1 MATFEEFMKVAEIS
15 LKDKTSHK
23 RMNEIVRIMR
33 QYKVLH
39 GLTPAQAV
47 EVLQALGPTYVKI
60 GQLASNRSD
69 LLPKAYCDAFEK
81 LRDDANPM
89 PFDVVIEQ
97 IDRAYGKSWHEVFA
111 SIDPVPLGAASIA
124 QVHKATLLDGTT
136 VAVKVRRPGVA
147 ESMAEDI
154 MLMKH
159 LLALG
164 EFASNSHRSILLSLE
179 GFVEEIERTTASEVN
194 FTSELHNLMR
204 FHDELADEPGV
215 TSPVAYPQ
223 YSCESVLVME
233 FVQGT
238 EISHTEE
245 LRQQGV
251 DMNALAR
258 RVCQSYVTQVL
269 DDGFFHADPHPG
281 NILVRDGDVV
291 WIDLGMVGTLTV
303 SERMLV
309 GKVFTAVATDN
320 AYLLKEAVMGLVHV
334 LGPVDHGALLEA
346 LSRLLAEYST
356 AEMKEINVGTVLT
369 EVIEVLRGQN
379 MMMTSSVTMLAR
391 GFVTI
396 EGVMAQVAPDISVI
410 EIVSKHVIAQQADPK
425 FLATQLIDLATTS
438 AASAEALAKL
448 PTQLSNTLEMIDRG
462 QIKVNGDIEVS
473 SRILAT
479 AYASVGRISLA
490 LLSAGLF
497 LGSSILCTTAM
508 QPQLLGVPLLVP
520 YFANRYRA
528 KESRENLVIVSPD
541 LGSVTRAR
549 NFAQKLDVPIA
560 IVDKRRQ
567 RANSSE
573 VMNII
578 GDVRDKDCI
587 LFDDMVDTAGSLC
600 NAAKA
605 LVEVGGAKTVHACAS
620 HGVLSG
626 PAVERINSSAIE
638 ELALLNT
645 IPAIDPALSGK
656 IKYLSVGPMFSEA
669 IERIYQE
676 TSISKLFR

>member
-15 LKDKTSHK
+15 IKDKTSHK

-39 GLTPAQAV
+39 GLTPEQAV

-164 EFASNSHRSILLSLE
+164 EFASNSHRDILLSLE
-179 GFVEEIERTTASEVN
+179 GFIEEIERTTASEVN

-204 FHDELADEPGV
+204 FHDELADEEGV

-245 LRQQGV
+245 LRQQGIDV
-251 DMNALAR
+251 NALAR

-281 NILVRDGDVV
+281 NILIRDGNVV

-396 EGVMAQVAPDISVI
+396 EGVIAQVAPDISVI

-448 PTQLSNTLEMIDRG
+448 PTQLSNTLEMLDRG

-490 LLSAGLF
+490 TLSAGLF

-508 QPQLLGVPLLVP
+508 QPQLLGVPLL
-520 YFANRYRA
+520 
-528 KESRENLVIVSPD
+528 
-541 LGSVTRAR
+541 
-549 NFAQKLDVPIA
+549 
-560 IVDKRRQ
+560 
-567 RANSSE
+567 
-573 VMNII
+573 
-578 GDVRDKDCI
+578 
-587 LFDDMVDTAGSLC
+587 
-600 NAAKA
+600 
-605 LVEVGGAKTVHACAS
+605 
-620 HGVLSG
+620 GVLGYVGAFVLGAYTVFHILVS
-626 PAVERINSSAIE
+626 RHR
-638 ELALLNT
+638 LLNNEE
-645 IPAIDPALSGK
+645 P
-656 IKYLSVGPMFSEA
+656 
-669 IERIYQE
+669 R
-676 TSISKLFR
+676 

>member
-15 LKDKTSHK
+15 IKDKTSHK

-39 GLTPAQAV
+39 GLTPEQAV

-164 EFASNSHRSILLSLE
+164 EFASNSHRDILLSLE
-179 GFVEEIERTTASEVN
+179 GFIEEIERTTASEVN

-204 FHDELADEPGV
+204 FHDELADEEGV

-238 EISHTEE
+238 EISHTQA
-245 LRQQGV
+245 LREQGI

-508 QPQLLGVPLLVP
+508 QPQLLGVPLL
-520 YFANRYRA
+520 
-528 KESRENLVIVSPD
+528 
-541 LGSVTRAR
+541 
-549 NFAQKLDVPIA
+549 
-560 IVDKRRQ
+560 
-567 RANSSE
+567 
-573 VMNII
+573 
-578 GDVRDKDCI
+578 
-587 LFDDMVDTAGSLC
+587 
-600 NAAKA
+600 
-605 LVEVGGAKTVHACAS
+605 
-620 HGVLSG
+620 GVLGYVGAFVLGAYTVFHILVS
-626 PAVERINSSAIE
+626 RHR
-638 ELALLNT
+638 LLNNEE
-645 IPAIDPALSGK
+645 P
-656 IKYLSVGPMFSEA
+656 
-669 IERIYQE
+669 R
-676 TSISKLFR
+676 

>member
-15 LKDKTSHK
+15 IKDKTSHK

-39 GLTPAQAV
+39 GLTPEQAV

-164 EFASNSHRSILLSLE
+164 EFASNSHRDILLSLE
-179 GFVEEIERTTASEVN
+179 GFIEEIERTTASEVD

-204 FHDELADEPGV
+204 FHDELADEQGV

-245 LRQQGV
+245 LCQQGV

-462 QIKVNGDIEVS
+462 QIKVNGDIDVS

-479 AYASVGRISLA
+479 AYAAVGRISLA
-490 LLSAGLF
+490 TLSAGLF

-508 QPQLLGVPLLVP
+508 QPQLLGVPVL
-520 YFANRYRA
+520 
-528 KESRENLVIVSPD
+528 
-541 LGSVTRAR
+541 
-549 NFAQKLDVPIA
+549 
-560 IVDKRRQ
+560 
-567 RANSSE
+567 
-573 VMNII
+573 
-578 GDVRDKDCI
+578 
-587 LFDDMVDTAGSLC
+587 
-600 NAAKA
+600 
-605 LVEVGGAKTVHACAS
+605 
-620 HGVLSG
+620 GVLGYVGAFVLGAYTVFHILVS
-626 PAVERINSSAIE
+626 RHR
-638 ELALLNT
+638 LLNNEE
-645 IPAIDPALSGK
+645 P
-656 IKYLSVGPMFSEA
+656 
-669 IERIYQE
+669 R
-676 TSISKLFR
+676 

>member
-15 LKDKTSHK
+15 IKDKTSHK

-39 GLTPAQAV
+39 GLTPEQAV

-164 EFASNSHRSILLSLE
+164 EFASNSHRDILLSLE
-179 GFVEEIERTTASEVN
+179 GFIEEIERTTASEVD

-204 FHDELADEPGV
+204 FHDELADEEGV

-238 EISHTEE
+238 EISHTQA
-245 LRQQGV
+245 LREQGIDV
-251 DMNALAR
+251 SALAR

-281 NILVRDGDVV
+281 NILVRDGEVV

-396 EGVMAQVAPDISVI
+396 EGVIAQVTPDISVI

-448 PTQLSNTLEMIDRG
+448 PTQLSNTLEMLDRG

-508 QPQLLGVPLLVP
+508 QPQLLGVPLL
-520 YFANRYRA
+520 
-528 KESRENLVIVSPD
+528 
-541 LGSVTRAR
+541 
-549 NFAQKLDVPIA
+549 
-560 IVDKRRQ
+560 
-567 RANSSE
+567 
-573 VMNII
+573 
-578 GDVRDKDCI
+578 
-587 LFDDMVDTAGSLC
+587 
-600 NAAKA
+600 
-605 LVEVGGAKTVHACAS
+605 
-620 HGVLSG
+620 GVLGYVGAFVLGAYTVFHILVS
-626 PAVERINSSAIE
+626 RHR
-638 ELALLNT
+638 LLNNEE
-645 IPAIDPALSGK
+645 P
-656 IKYLSVGPMFSEA
+656 
-669 IERIYQE
+669 R
-676 TSISKLFR
+676 

>member
-15 LKDKTSHK
+15 IKDKTSHK

-39 GLTPAQAV
+39 GLTPEQAV

-164 EFASNSHRSILLSLE
+164 EFASNSHRDILLSLE
-179 GFVEEIERTTASEVN
+179 GFIEEIERTTASEVD

-204 FHDELADEPGV
+204 FHDELADEEGV

-238 EISHTEE
+238 EISHTQA
-245 LRQQGV
+245 LREQGIDV
-251 DMNALAR
+251 SALAR

-281 NILVRDGDVV
+281 NILVRDREVV

-379 MMMTSSVTMLAR
+379 MVMTSSVTMLAR

-396 EGVMAQVAPDISVI
+396 EGVIAQVAPDISVI

-448 PTQLSNTLEMIDRG
+448 PTQLSNTLEMLDRG

-508 QPQLLGVPLLVP
+508 QPQLLGVPLL
-520 YFANRYRA
+520 
-528 KESRENLVIVSPD
+528 
-541 LGSVTRAR
+541 
-549 NFAQKLDVPIA
+549 
-560 IVDKRRQ
+560 
-567 RANSSE
+567 
-573 VMNII
+573 
-578 GDVRDKDCI
+578 
-587 LFDDMVDTAGSLC
+587 
-600 NAAKA
+600 
-605 LVEVGGAKTVHACAS
+605 
-620 HGVLSG
+620 GVLGYVGAFVLGAYTVFHILVS
-626 PAVERINSSAIE
+626 RHR
-638 ELALLNT
+638 LLNNEE
-645 IPAIDPALSGK
+645 P
-656 IKYLSVGPMFSEA
+656 
-669 IERIYQE
+669 R
-676 TSISKLFR
+676 

>member
-164 EFASNSHRSILLSLE
+164 EFASNSHRDILLSLE
-179 GFVEEIERTTASEVN
+179 GFIEEIERTTASEVN

-245 LRQQGV
+245 LCQQGV

-281 NILVRDGDVV
+281 NILVRNGDVV

-508 QPQLLGVPLLVP
+508 QPQLLGVPLL
-520 YFANRYRA
+520 
-528 KESRENLVIVSPD
+528 
-541 LGSVTRAR
+541 
-549 NFAQKLDVPIA
+549 
-560 IVDKRRQ
+560 
-567 RANSSE
+567 
-573 VMNII
+573 
-578 GDVRDKDCI
+578 
-587 LFDDMVDTAGSLC
+587 
-600 NAAKA
+600 
-605 LVEVGGAKTVHACAS
+605 
-620 HGVLSG
+620 GVLGYVGAFVLGAYTVFHILVS
-626 PAVERINSSAIE
+626 RHR
-638 ELALLNT
+638 LLNNEE
-645 IPAIDPALSGK
+645 P
-656 IKYLSVGPMFSEA
+656 
-669 IERIYQE
+669 R
-676 TSISKLFR
+676 

>member
-15 LKDKTSHK
+15 IKDKTSHK

-39 GLTPAQAV
+39 GLTPEQAV

-164 EFASNSHRSILLSLE
+164 EFASNSHRDILLSLE
-179 GFVEEIERTTASEVN
+179 GFIEEIERTTASEVD

-204 FHDELADEPGV
+204 FHAELADEEGV

-238 EISHTEE
+238 EISHTQA
-245 LRQQGV
+245 LREQGIDV
-251 DMNALAR
+251 SALAR

-281 NILVRDGDVV
+281 NILVRDGEVV

-346 LSRLLAEYST
+346 LSRLL
-356 AEMKEINVGTVLT
+356 T

-396 EGVMAQVAPDISVI
+396 EGVIAQVAPDISVI

-448 PTQLSNTLEMIDRG
+448 PTQLSNTLEMLDRG

-508 QPQLLGVPLLVP
+508 QPQLLGVPLL
-520 YFANRYRA
+520 
-528 KESRENLVIVSPD
+528 
-541 LGSVTRAR
+541 
-549 NFAQKLDVPIA
+549 
-560 IVDKRRQ
+560 
-567 RANSSE
+567 
-573 VMNII
+573 
-578 GDVRDKDCI
+578 
-587 LFDDMVDTAGSLC
+587 
-600 NAAKA
+600 
-605 LVEVGGAKTVHACAS
+605 
-620 HGVLSG
+620 GVLGYVGAFVLGAYTVFHILVS
-626 PAVERINSSAIE
+626 RHR
-638 ELALLNT
+638 LLNNEE
-645 IPAIDPALSGK
+645 P
-656 IKYLSVGPMFSEA
+656 
-669 IERIYQE
+669 R
-676 TSISKLFR
+676 

>member
-15 LKDKTSHK
+15 IKDKTSHK

-39 GLTPAQAV
+39 GLTPEQAA

-164 EFASNSHRSILLSLE
+164 EFASNSHRDILLSLE
-179 GFVEEIERTTASEVN
+179 GFIEEIERTTASEVD

-204 FHDELADEPGV
+204 FHDELADEEGV

-238 EISHTEE
+238 EISHTQA
-245 LRQQGV
+245 LREQGIDV
-251 DMNALAR
+251 SALAR

-281 NILVRDGDVV
+281 NILVRDGEVV

-396 EGVMAQVAPDISVI
+396 EGVIAQVAPDISVI

-448 PTQLSNTLEMIDRG
+448 PTQLSNTLEMLDRG

-508 QPQLLGVPLLVP
+508 QPQLLGVPLL
-520 YFANRYRA
+520 
-528 KESRENLVIVSPD
+528 
-541 LGSVTRAR
+541 
-549 NFAQKLDVPIA
+549 
-560 IVDKRRQ
+560 
-567 RANSSE
+567 
-573 VMNII
+573 
-578 GDVRDKDCI
+578 
-587 LFDDMVDTAGSLC
+587 
-600 NAAKA
+600 
-605 LVEVGGAKTVHACAS
+605 
-620 HGVLSG
+620 GVLGYVGAFVLGAYTVFHILVS
-626 PAVERINSSAIE
+626 RHR
-638 ELALLNT
+638 LLNNEE
-645 IPAIDPALSGK
+645 P
-656 IKYLSVGPMFSEA
+656 
-669 IERIYQE
+669 R
-676 TSISKLFR
+676 

>member
-15 LKDKTSHK
+15 IKDKTSHK

-39 GLTPAQAV
+39 GLTPEQAV

-164 EFASNSHRSILLSLE
+164 EFASNSHRDILLSLE
-179 GFVEEIERTTASEVN
+179 GFIEEIERTTASEVD

-204 FHDELADEPGV
+204 FHDELADEEGV

-238 EISHTEE
+238 EISHTQA
-245 LRQQGV
+245 LREQGIDV
-251 DMNALAR
+251 SALAR

-281 NILVRDGDVV
+281 NILVRDGEVV

-396 EGVMAQVAPDISVI
+396 EGVIAQVAPDISVI

-479 AYASVGRISLA
+479 AYAAVGRISLA
-490 LLSAGLF
+490 TLSAGLF

-508 QPQLLGVPLLVP
+508 QPQLLGVPLL
-520 YFANRYRA
+520 
-528 KESRENLVIVSPD
+528 
-541 LGSVTRAR
+541 
-549 NFAQKLDVPIA
+549 
-560 IVDKRRQ
+560 
-567 RANSSE
+567 
-573 VMNII
+573 
-578 GDVRDKDCI
+578 
-587 LFDDMVDTAGSLC
+587 
-600 NAAKA
+600 
-605 LVEVGGAKTVHACAS
+605 
-620 HGVLSG
+620 GVLGYVGAFVLGAYTVFHILVS
-626 PAVERINSSAIE
+626 RHR
-638 ELALLNT
+638 LLNNEE
-645 IPAIDPALSGK
+645 P
-656 IKYLSVGPMFSEA
+656 
-669 IERIYQE
+669 R
-676 TSISKLFR
+676 

>member
-15 LKDKTSHK
+15 IKDKTSHK

-39 GLTPAQAV
+39 GLTPEQAV

-164 EFASNSHRSILLSLE
+164 EFASNSHRDILLSLE
-179 GFVEEIERTTASEVN
+179 GFIEEIERTTASEVD

-204 FHDELADEPGV
+204 FHDELADEEGV

-238 EISHTEE
+238 EISHTQA
-245 LRQQGV
+245 LREQGIDV
-251 DMNALAR
+251 SALAR

-281 NILVRDGDVV
+281 NILVRDGEVV

-379 MMMTSSVTMLAR
+379 VMMTSSVTMLAR

-396 EGVMAQVAPDISVI
+396 EGVIAQVAPDISVI

-448 PTQLSNTLEMIDRG
+448 PTQLSNTLEMLDRG

-508 QPQLLGVPLLVP
+508 QPQLLGVPLL
-520 YFANRYRA
+520 
-528 KESRENLVIVSPD
+528 
-541 LGSVTRAR
+541 
-549 NFAQKLDVPIA
+549 
-560 IVDKRRQ
+560 
-567 RANSSE
+567 
-573 VMNII
+573 
-578 GDVRDKDCI
+578 
-587 LFDDMVDTAGSLC
+587 
-600 NAAKA
+600 
-605 LVEVGGAKTVHACAS
+605 
-620 HGVLSG
+620 GVLGYVGAFVLGAYTVFHILVS
-626 PAVERINSSAIE
+626 RHR
-638 ELALLNT
+638 LLNNEE
-645 IPAIDPALSGK
+645 P
-656 IKYLSVGPMFSEA
+656 
-669 IERIYQE
+669 R
-676 TSISKLFR
+676 

>member
-15 LKDKTSHK
+15 IKDKTSHK
-23 RMNEIVRIMR
+23 RMNEIMRIMR

-39 GLTPAQAV
+39 GLTPEQAV

-164 EFASNSHRSILLSLE
+164 EFASNSHRDILLSLE
-179 GFVEEIERTTASEVN
+179 GFIEEIERTTASEVD

-204 FHDELADEPGV
+204 FHDELADEEGV

-245 LRQQGV
+245 LCQQGV

-462 QIKVNGDIEVS
+462 QIKVNGDIDVS

-479 AYASVGRISLA
+479 AYAAVGRISLA

-508 QPQLLGVPLLVP
+508 QPQLLGVPLL
-520 YFANRYRA
+520 
-528 KESRENLVIVSPD
+528 
-541 LGSVTRAR
+541 
-549 NFAQKLDVPIA
+549 
-560 IVDKRRQ
+560 
-567 RANSSE
+567 
-573 VMNII
+573 
-578 GDVRDKDCI
+578 
-587 LFDDMVDTAGSLC
+587 
-600 NAAKA
+600 
-605 LVEVGGAKTVHACAS
+605 
-620 HGVLSG
+620 GVLGYVGAFVLGAYTVFHILVS
-626 PAVERINSSAIE
+626 RHR
-638 ELALLNT
+638 LLNNEE
-645 IPAIDPALSGK
+645 P
-656 IKYLSVGPMFSEA
+656 
-669 IERIYQE
+669 R
-676 TSISKLFR
+676 

>member
-15 LKDKTSHK
+15 IKDKTSHK

-39 GLTPAQAV
+39 GLTPEQAV

-164 EFASNSHRSILLSLE
+164 EFASNSHRDILLSLE
-179 GFVEEIERTTASEVN
+179 GFIEEIERTTASEVD

-204 FHDELADEPGV
+204 FHDELADEEGV

-238 EISHTEE
+238 EISHAEE
-245 LRQQGV
+245 LRQQGIDV
-251 DMNALAR
+251 NALAR

-281 NILVRDGDVV
+281 NILVRDGEVV

-396 EGVMAQVAPDISVI
+396 EGVIAQVAPDISVI

-448 PTQLSNTLEMIDRG
+448 PTQLSNTLEMLDRG

-508 QPQLLGVPLLVP
+508 QPQLLGVPLL
-520 YFANRYRA
+520 
-528 KESRENLVIVSPD
+528 
-541 LGSVTRAR
+541 
-549 NFAQKLDVPIA
+549 
-560 IVDKRRQ
+560 
-567 RANSSE
+567 
-573 VMNII
+573 
-578 GDVRDKDCI
+578 
-587 LFDDMVDTAGSLC
+587 
-600 NAAKA
+600 
-605 LVEVGGAKTVHACAS
+605 
-620 HGVLSG
+620 GVLGYVGAFVLGAYTVFHILVS
-626 PAVERINSSAIE
+626 RHR
-638 ELALLNT
+638 LLNNEE
-645 IPAIDPALSGK
+645 P
-656 IKYLSVGPMFSEA
+656 
-669 IERIYQE
+669 R
-676 TSISKLFR
+676 

>member
-15 LKDKTSHK
+15 IKDKTSHK

-33 QYKVLH
+33 QCKVLH
-39 GLTPAQAV
+39 GLTPEQAV

-204 FHDELADEPGV
+204 FHDELADEQGV

-245 LRQQGV
+245 LCQQGV

-448 PTQLSNTLEMIDRG
+448 PTQLSNTLEMLDRG

-508 QPQLLGVPLLVP
+508 QPQLLGVPLL
-520 YFANRYRA
+520 
-528 KESRENLVIVSPD
+528 
-541 LGSVTRAR
+541 
-549 NFAQKLDVPIA
+549 
-560 IVDKRRQ
+560 
-567 RANSSE
+567 
-573 VMNII
+573 
-578 GDVRDKDCI
+578 
-587 LFDDMVDTAGSLC
+587 
-600 NAAKA
+600 
-605 LVEVGGAKTVHACAS
+605 
-620 HGVLSG
+620 GVLGYVGAFVLGAYTVFHILVS
-626 PAVERINSSAIE
+626 RHR
-638 ELALLNT
+638 LLNNEE
-645 IPAIDPALSGK
+645 P
-656 IKYLSVGPMFSEA
+656 
-669 IERIYQE
+669 R
-676 TSISKLFR
+676 

>member
-15 LKDKTSHK
+15 IKDKTSHK
-23 RMNEIVRIMR
+23 RMNEIMRIMR

-39 GLTPAQAV
+39 GLTPEQAV

-164 EFASNSHRSILLSLE
+164 EFASNSHRDILLSLE
-179 GFVEEIERTTASEVN
+179 GFIEEIERTTASEVN

-204 FHDELADEPGV
+204 FHDELADEEGV

-238 EISHTEE
+238 EISHTQA
-245 LRQQGV
+245 LREQGIDV
-251 DMNALAR
+251 SALAR

-281 NILVRDGDVV
+281 NILVRGGEVV

-448 PTQLSNTLEMIDRG
+448 PTQLSNTLEMLDRG

-508 QPQLLGVPLLVP
+508 QPQLLGVPLL
-520 YFANRYRA
+520 
-528 KESRENLVIVSPD
+528 
-541 LGSVTRAR
+541 
-549 NFAQKLDVPIA
+549 
-560 IVDKRRQ
+560 
-567 RANSSE
+567 
-573 VMNII
+573 
-578 GDVRDKDCI
+578 
-587 LFDDMVDTAGSLC
+587 
-600 NAAKA
+600 
-605 LVEVGGAKTVHACAS
+605 
-620 HGVLSG
+620 GVLGYVGAFVLGAYTVFHILVS
-626 PAVERINSSAIE
+626 RHR
-638 ELALLNT
+638 LLNNEE
-645 IPAIDPALSGK
+645 P
-656 IKYLSVGPMFSEA
+656 
-669 IERIYQE
+669 R
-676 TSISKLFR
+676 

>member
-15 LKDKTSHK
+15 IKDKTSHK

-39 GLTPAQAV
+39 GLTPEQAV

-164 EFASNSHRSILLSLE
+164 EFASNSHRDILLSLE
-179 GFVEEIERTTASEVN
+179 GFIEEIERTTASEVD

-204 FHDELADEPGV
+204 FHDELADEEGV

-223 YSCESVLVME
+223 YSCESVLVMV

-238 EISHTEE
+238 EISHTQA
-245 LRQQGV
+245 LREQGIDV
-251 DMNALAR
+251 SALAR

-281 NILVRDGDVV
+281 NILVRDGEVV

-320 AYLLKEAVMGLVHV
+320 AYLLKEAVM
-334 LGPVDHGALLEA
+334 GPVDHGALLEA

-396 EGVMAQVAPDISVI
+396 EGVIAQVAPDISVI
-410 EIVSKHVIAQQADPK
+410 EIVSKHVIAQQADPT

-448 PTQLSNTLEMIDRG
+448 PTQLSNTLEMLDRG

-508 QPQLLGVPLLVP
+508 QPQLLGVPLL
-520 YFANRYRA
+520 
-528 KESRENLVIVSPD
+528 
-541 LGSVTRAR
+541 
-549 NFAQKLDVPIA
+549 
-560 IVDKRRQ
+560 
-567 RANSSE
+567 
-573 VMNII
+573 
-578 GDVRDKDCI
+578 
-587 LFDDMVDTAGSLC
+587 
-600 NAAKA
+600 
-605 LVEVGGAKTVHACAS
+605 
-620 HGVLSG
+620 GVLGYVGAFVLGAYTVFHILVS
-626 PAVERINSSAIE
+626 RHR
-638 ELALLNT
+638 LLNNEE
-645 IPAIDPALSGK
+645 P
-656 IKYLSVGPMFSEA
+656 
-669 IERIYQE
+669 R
-676 TSISKLFR
+676 

>member
-15 LKDKTSHK
+15 IKDKTSHK

-39 GLTPAQAV
+39 GLTPEQAV

-164 EFASNSHRSILLSLE
+164 EFASNSHRDILLSLE
-179 GFVEEIERTTASEVN
+179 GFIEEIERTTASEVD

-204 FHDELADEPGV
+204 FHDELADEEGV

-238 EISHTEE
+238 EISHTQA
-245 LRQQGV
+245 LREQGIDV
-251 DMNALAR
+251 SALVR

-281 NILVRDGDVV
+281 NILVRDGEVV

-396 EGVMAQVAPDISVI
+396 EGVIAQVAPDISVI
-410 EIVSKHVIAQQADPK
+410 EIVSKHVVAQQADPK

-448 PTQLSNTLEMIDRG
+448 PTQLSNTLEMLDRG

-508 QPQLLGVPLLVP
+508 QPQLLGVPLL
-520 YFANRYRA
+520 
-528 KESRENLVIVSPD
+528 
-541 LGSVTRAR
+541 
-549 NFAQKLDVPIA
+549 
-560 IVDKRRQ
+560 
-567 RANSSE
+567 
-573 VMNII
+573 
-578 GDVRDKDCI
+578 
-587 LFDDMVDTAGSLC
+587 
-600 NAAKA
+600 
-605 LVEVGGAKTVHACAS
+605 
-620 HGVLSG
+620 GVLGYVGAFVLGAYTVFHILVS
-626 PAVERINSSAIE
+626 RHR
-638 ELALLNT
+638 LLNNEE
-645 IPAIDPALSGK
+645 P
-656 IKYLSVGPMFSEA
+656 
-669 IERIYQE
+669 R
-676 TSISKLFR
+676 

>member
-15 LKDKTSHK
+15 IKDKTSHK

-39 GLTPAQAV
+39 GLTPEQAV

-164 EFASNSHRSILLSLE
+164 EFASNSHRDILLSLE
-179 GFVEEIERTTASEVN
+179 GFIEEIERTTASEVD

-204 FHDELADEPGV
+204 FHDELADEEGV

-238 EISHTEE
+238 EISHTQA
-245 LRQQGV
+245 LREQGIDV
-251 DMNALAR
+251 SALAR

-281 NILVRDGDVV
+281 NILVRDGEVV

-462 QIKVNGDIEVS
+462 QIKVNGDIDVS

-508 QPQLLGVPLLVP
+508 QPQLLGVPLL
-520 YFANRYRA
+520 
-528 KESRENLVIVSPD
+528 
-541 LGSVTRAR
+541 
-549 NFAQKLDVPIA
+549 
-560 IVDKRRQ
+560 
-567 RANSSE
+567 
-573 VMNII
+573 
-578 GDVRDKDCI
+578 
-587 LFDDMVDTAGSLC
+587 
-600 NAAKA
+600 
-605 LVEVGGAKTVHACAS
+605 
-620 HGVLSG
+620 GVLGYVGAFVLGAYTVFHILVS
-626 PAVERINSSAIE
+626 RHR
-638 ELALLNT
+638 LLNNEE
-645 IPAIDPALSGK
+645 P
-656 IKYLSVGPMFSEA
+656 
-669 IERIYQE
+669 R
-676 TSISKLFR
+676 

>member
-15 LKDKTSHK
+15 IKDKTSHK

-39 GLTPAQAV
+39 GLTPEQAV

-97 IDRAYGKSWHEVFA
+97 IDRAYGKSWHEMFA

-164 EFASNSHRSILLSLE
+164 EFASNSHRDILLSLE
-179 GFVEEIERTTASEVN
+179 GFIEEIERTTASEVD

-204 FHDELADEPGV
+204 FHDELADEEGV

-238 EISHTEE
+238 EISHTQA
-245 LRQQGV
+245 LREQGIDV
-251 DMNALAR
+251 SALAR

-281 NILVRDGDVV
+281 NILVRDGEVV

-396 EGVMAQVAPDISVI
+396 EGVIAQVAPDISVI

-448 PTQLSNTLEMIDRG
+448 PTQLSNTLEMLDRG

-508 QPQLLGVPLLVP
+508 QPQLLGVPLL
-520 YFANRYRA
+520 
-528 KESRENLVIVSPD
+528 
-541 LGSVTRAR
+541 
-549 NFAQKLDVPIA
+549 
-560 IVDKRRQ
+560 
-567 RANSSE
+567 
-573 VMNII
+573 
-578 GDVRDKDCI
+578 
-587 LFDDMVDTAGSLC
+587 
-600 NAAKA
+600 
-605 LVEVGGAKTVHACAS
+605 
-620 HGVLSG
+620 GVLGYVGAFVLGAYTVFHILVS
-626 PAVERINSSAIE
+626 RHR
-638 ELALLNT
+638 LLNNEE
-645 IPAIDPALSGK
+645 P
-656 IKYLSVGPMFSEA
+656 
-669 IERIYQE
+669 R
-676 TSISKLFR
+676 

>member
-15 LKDKTSHK
+15 IKDKTSHK

-39 GLTPAQAV
+39 GLTPEQAV

-164 EFASNSHRSILLSLE
+164 EFASNSHRDILLSLE
-179 GFVEEIERTTASEVN
+179 GFIEEIERTTASEVD

-204 FHDELADEPGV
+204 FHDELADEEGV

-238 EISHTEE
+238 EISHTQA
-245 LRQQGV
+245 LREQGIDV
-251 DMNALAR
+251 SALAR

-356 AEMKEINVGTVLT
+356 AEMKEI
-369 EVIEVLRGQN
+369 
-379 MMMTSSVTMLAR
+379 
-391 GFVTI
+391 
-396 EGVMAQVAPDISVI
+396 
-410 EIVSKHVIAQQADPK
+410 VSKHVIAQQADPK

-448 PTQLSNTLEMIDRG
+448 PTQLSNTLEMLDRG

-508 QPQLLGVPLLVP
+508 QPQLLGVPLL
-520 YFANRYRA
+520 
-528 KESRENLVIVSPD
+528 
-541 LGSVTRAR
+541 
-549 NFAQKLDVPIA
+549 
-560 IVDKRRQ
+560 
-567 RANSSE
+567 
-573 VMNII
+573 
-578 GDVRDKDCI
+578 
-587 LFDDMVDTAGSLC
+587 
-600 NAAKA
+600 
-605 LVEVGGAKTVHACAS
+605 
-620 HGVLSG
+620 GVLGYVGAFVLGAYTVFHILVS
-626 PAVERINSSAIE
+626 RHR
-638 ELALLNT
+638 LLNNEE
-645 IPAIDPALSGK
+645 P
-656 IKYLSVGPMFSEA
+656 
-669 IERIYQE
+669 R
-676 TSISKLFR
+676 

>member
-15 LKDKTSHK
+15 IKDKTSHK
-23 RMNEIVRIMR
+23 RMNEIMRIMR

-39 GLTPAQAV
+39 GLTPEQAV

-164 EFASNSHRSILLSLE
+164 EFASNSHRDILLSLE
-179 GFVEEIERTTASEVN
+179 GFIEEIERTTASEVD

-204 FHDELADEPGV
+204 FHDELADEEGV

-238 EISHTEE
+238 EISHTQA
-245 LRQQGV
+245 LREQGIDV
-251 DMNALAR
+251 SALAR

-281 NILVRDGDVV
+281 NILVRDGEVV

-379 MMMTSSVTMLAR
+379 MMMTSSVTELAR

-462 QIKVNGDIEVS
+462 QIKVNGDIDVS

-479 AYASVGRISLA
+479 AYAAVGRISLA
-490 LLSAGLF
+490 TLSAGLF

-508 QPQLLGVPLLVP
+508 QPQVLGVPLL
-520 YFANRYRA
+520 
-528 KESRENLVIVSPD
+528 
-541 LGSVTRAR
+541 
-549 NFAQKLDVPIA
+549 
-560 IVDKRRQ
+560 
-567 RANSSE
+567 
-573 VMNII
+573 
-578 GDVRDKDCI
+578 
-587 LFDDMVDTAGSLC
+587 
-600 NAAKA
+600 
-605 LVEVGGAKTVHACAS
+605 
-620 HGVLSG
+620 GVLGYVGAFVLGAYTVFHILVS
-626 PAVERINSSAIE
+626 RHR
-638 ELALLNT
+638 LLNNEE
-645 IPAIDPALSGK
+645 P
-656 IKYLSVGPMFSEA
+656 
-669 IERIYQE
+669 R
-676 TSISKLFR
+676 

>member
-15 LKDKTSHK
+15 IKDKTSHK

-39 GLTPAQAV
+39 GLTPEQAV
-47 EVLQALGPTYVKI
+47 EALQALGPTYVKI

-164 EFASNSHRSILLSLE
+164 EFASNSHRDILLSLE
-179 GFVEEIERTTASEVN
+179 GFIEEIERTTASEVD

-204 FHDELADEPGV
+204 FHDELADEEGV

-238 EISHTEE
+238 EISHTQA
-245 LRQQGV
+245 LREQGIDV
-251 DMNALAR
+251 SALAR

-281 NILVRDGDVV
+281 NILVRDGEVV

-396 EGVMAQVAPDISVI
+396 EGVIAQVAPDISVI

-448 PTQLSNTLEMIDRG
+448 PTQLSNTLEMLDRG

-508 QPQLLGVPLLVP
+508 QPQLLGVPLL
-520 YFANRYRA
+520 
-528 KESRENLVIVSPD
+528 
-541 LGSVTRAR
+541 
-549 NFAQKLDVPIA
+549 
-560 IVDKRRQ
+560 
-567 RANSSE
+567 
-573 VMNII
+573 
-578 GDVRDKDCI
+578 
-587 LFDDMVDTAGSLC
+587 
-600 NAAKA
+600 
-605 LVEVGGAKTVHACAS
+605 
-620 HGVLSG
+620 GVLGYVGAFVLGAYTVFHILVS
-626 PAVERINSSAIE
+626 RHR
-638 ELALLNT
+638 LLNNEE
-645 IPAIDPALSGK
+645 P
-656 IKYLSVGPMFSEA
+656 
-669 IERIYQE
+669 R
-676 TSISKLFR
+676 

>member
-15 LKDKTSHK
+15 IKDKTSHK

-39 GLTPAQAV
+39 GLTPEQAV

-164 EFASNSHRSILLSLE
+164 EFASNSHRDILLSLE
-179 GFVEEIERTTASEVN
+179 GFIEEIERTTASEVD

-204 FHDELADEPGV
+204 FHDELADEEGV

-238 EISHTEE
+238 EISHTQA
-245 LRQQGV
+245 LREQGIDV
-251 DMNALAR
+251 SALAR

-281 NILVRDGDVV
+281 NILVRDGEVV

-396 EGVMAQVAPDISVI
+396 EGVIAQVAPDISVI

-425 FLATQLIDLATTS
+425 FLATQLIGLATTS

-448 PTQLSNTLEMIDRG
+448 PTQLSNTLEMLDRG

-508 QPQLLGVPLLVP
+508 QPQLLGVPLL
-520 YFANRYRA
+520 
-528 KESRENLVIVSPD
+528 
-541 LGSVTRAR
+541 
-549 NFAQKLDVPIA
+549 
-560 IVDKRRQ
+560 
-567 RANSSE
+567 
-573 VMNII
+573 
-578 GDVRDKDCI
+578 
-587 LFDDMVDTAGSLC
+587 
-600 NAAKA
+600 
-605 LVEVGGAKTVHACAS
+605 
-620 HGVLSG
+620 GVLGYVGAFVLGAYTVFHILVS
-626 PAVERINSSAIE
+626 RHR
-638 ELALLNT
+638 LLNNEE
-645 IPAIDPALSGK
+645 P
-656 IKYLSVGPMFSEA
+656 
-669 IERIYQE
+669 R
-676 TSISKLFR
+676 

>member
-1 MATFEEFMKVAEIS
+1 MATFEEFMKVAELSI
-15 LKDKTSHK
+15 KDKTSHK

-39 GLTPAQAV
+39 GLTPEQAV

-164 EFASNSHRSILLSLE
+164 EFASNSHRDILLSLE
-179 GFVEEIERTTASEVN
+179 GFIEEIERTTASEVD

-204 FHDELADEPGV
+204 FHDELADEEGV

-238 EISHTEE
+238 EISHTQA
-245 LRQQGV
+245 LREQGIDV
-251 DMNALAR
+251 SALAR

-281 NILVRDGDVV
+281 NILVRDGEVV

-396 EGVMAQVAPDISVI
+396 EGVIAQVAPDISVI

-448 PTQLSNTLEMIDRG
+448 PTQLSNTLEMLDRG

-508 QPQLLGVPLLVP
+508 QPQLLGVPLL
-520 YFANRYRA
+520 
-528 KESRENLVIVSPD
+528 
-541 LGSVTRAR
+541 
-549 NFAQKLDVPIA
+549 
-560 IVDKRRQ
+560 
-567 RANSSE
+567 
-573 VMNII
+573 
-578 GDVRDKDCI
+578 
-587 LFDDMVDTAGSLC
+587 
-600 NAAKA
+600 
-605 LVEVGGAKTVHACAS
+605 
-620 HGVLSG
+620 GVLGYVGAFVLGAYTVFHILVS
-626 PAVERINSSAIE
+626 RHR
-638 ELALLNT
+638 LLNNEE
-645 IPAIDPALSGK
+645 P
-656 IKYLSVGPMFSEA
+656 
-669 IERIYQE
+669 R
-676 TSISKLFR
+676 

>member
-15 LKDKTSHK
+15 IKDKTSHK

-39 GLTPAQAV
+39 GLTPEQAV

-164 EFASNSHRSILLSLE
+164 EFASNSHRDILLSLE
-179 GFVEEIERTTASEVN
+179 GFIEEIERTTASEVD

-204 FHDELADEPGV
+204 FHDELADEEGV

-238 EISHTEE
+238 EISHTQA
-245 LRQQGV
+245 LREQGIDV
-251 DMNALAR
+251 SALAR

-281 NILVRDGDVV
+281 NILVRDGEVV

-320 AYLLKEAVMGLVHV
+320 AYLLKEVVMGLVHV

-396 EGVMAQVAPDISVI
+396 EGVIAQVAPDISVI

-448 PTQLSNTLEMIDRG
+448 PTQLSNTLEMLDRG

-508 QPQLLGVPLLVP
+508 QPQLLGVPLL
-520 YFANRYRA
+520 
-528 KESRENLVIVSPD
+528 
-541 LGSVTRAR
+541 
-549 NFAQKLDVPIA
+549 
-560 IVDKRRQ
+560 
-567 RANSSE
+567 
-573 VMNII
+573 
-578 GDVRDKDCI
+578 
-587 LFDDMVDTAGSLC
+587 
-600 NAAKA
+600 
-605 LVEVGGAKTVHACAS
+605 
-620 HGVLSG
+620 GVLGYVGAFVLGAYTVFHILVS
-626 PAVERINSSAIE
+626 RHR
-638 ELALLNT
+638 LLNNEE
-645 IPAIDPALSGK
+645 P
-656 IKYLSVGPMFSEA
+656 
-669 IERIYQE
+669 R
-676 TSISKLFR
+676 

>member
-1 MATFEEFMKVAEIS
+1 MATFEEFMKVAEVSI
-15 LKDKTSHK
+15 KDKTSHK

-39 GLTPAQAV
+39 GLTPEQAV

-164 EFASNSHRSILLSLE
+164 EFASNSHRDILLSLE
-179 GFVEEIERTTASEVN
+179 GFIEEIERTTASEVD

-204 FHDELADEPGV
+204 FHDELADEEGV

-238 EISHTEE
+238 EISHTQA
-245 LRQQGV
+245 LREQGIDV
-251 DMNALAR
+251 SALAR

-396 EGVMAQVAPDISVI
+396 EGVIAQVAPDISVI

-448 PTQLSNTLEMIDRG
+448 PTQLSNTLEMLDRG

-508 QPQLLGVPLLVP
+508 QPQLLGVPLL
-520 YFANRYRA
+520 
-528 KESRENLVIVSPD
+528 
-541 LGSVTRAR
+541 
-549 NFAQKLDVPIA
+549 
-560 IVDKRRQ
+560 
-567 RANSSE
+567 
-573 VMNII
+573 
-578 GDVRDKDCI
+578 
-587 LFDDMVDTAGSLC
+587 
-600 NAAKA
+600 
-605 LVEVGGAKTVHACAS
+605 
-620 HGVLSG
+620 GVLGYVGAFVLGAYTVFHILVS
-626 PAVERINSSAIE
+626 RHR
-638 ELALLNT
+638 LLNNEE
-645 IPAIDPALSGK
+645 P
-656 IKYLSVGPMFSEA
+656 
-669 IERIYQE
+669 R
-676 TSISKLFR
+676 

>member
-15 LKDKTSHK
+15 IKDKTSHK
-23 RMNEIVRIMR
+23 RMNEIMRIMR

-39 GLTPAQAV
+39 GLTPEQAV

-164 EFASNSHRSILLSLE
+164 EFASNSHRDILLSLE
-179 GFVEEIERTTASEVN
+179 GFIEEIERTTASEVN

-204 FHDELADEPGV
+204 FHDELADEEGV

-238 EISHTEE
+238 EISHTQA
-245 LRQQGV
+245 LREQGIDV
-251 DMNALAR
+251 SALAR

-281 NILVRDGDVV
+281 NILVRDGEVV

-396 EGVMAQVAPDISVI
+396 EGVIAQVAPDISVI

-448 PTQLSNTLEMIDRG
+448 PTQLSNTLEMLDRG

-508 QPQLLGVPLLVP
+508 QPQLLGVPLL
-520 YFANRYRA
+520 
-528 KESRENLVIVSPD
+528 
-541 LGSVTRAR
+541 
-549 NFAQKLDVPIA
+549 
-560 IVDKRRQ
+560 
-567 RANSSE
+567 
-573 VMNII
+573 
-578 GDVRDKDCI
+578 
-587 LFDDMVDTAGSLC
+587 
-600 NAAKA
+600 
-605 LVEVGGAKTVHACAS
+605 
-620 HGVLSG
+620 GVLGYVGAFVLGAYTVFHILVS
-626 PAVERINSSAIE
+626 RHR
-638 ELALLNT
+638 LLNNEE
-645 IPAIDPALSGK
+645 P
-656 IKYLSVGPMFSEA
+656 
-669 IERIYQE
+669 R
-676 TSISKLFR
+676 

>member
-15 LKDKTSHK
+15 IKDKTSHK

-39 GLTPAQAV
+39 GLTPEQAV

-164 EFASNSHRSILLSLE
+164 EFASNSHRDILLSLE
-179 GFVEEIERTTASEVN
+179 GFIEEIERTTASEVD

-204 FHDELADEPGV
+204 FHDELADEEGV

-238 EISHTEE
+238 EISHTQA
-245 LRQQGV
+245 LREQGIDV
-251 DMNALAR
+251 SALAR

-281 NILVRDGDVV
+281 NILVRDREVV

-379 MMMTSSVTMLAR
+379 MVMTSSVTMLAR
-391 GFVTI
+391 GFVAI
-396 EGVMAQVAPDISVI
+396 EGVIAQVAPDISVI

-448 PTQLSNTLEMIDRG
+448 PTQLSNTLEMLDRG

-508 QPQLLGVPLLVP
+508 QPQLLGVPLL
-520 YFANRYRA
+520 
-528 KESRENLVIVSPD
+528 
-541 LGSVTRAR
+541 
-549 NFAQKLDVPIA
+549 
-560 IVDKRRQ
+560 
-567 RANSSE
+567 
-573 VMNII
+573 
-578 GDVRDKDCI
+578 
-587 LFDDMVDTAGSLC
+587 
-600 NAAKA
+600 
-605 LVEVGGAKTVHACAS
+605 
-620 HGVLSG
+620 GVLGYVGAFVLGAYTVFHILVS
-626 PAVERINSSAIE
+626 RHR
-638 ELALLNT
+638 LLNNEE
-645 IPAIDPALSGK
+645 P
-656 IKYLSVGPMFSEA
+656 
-669 IERIYQE
+669 R
-676 TSISKLFR
+676 

>member
-15 LKDKTSHK
+15 IKDKTSHK

-39 GLTPAQAV
+39 GLTPEQAV

-164 EFASNSHRSILLSLE
+164 EFASNSHRDILLSLE
-179 GFVEEIERTTASEVN
+179 GFIEEIERTTASEVD

-204 FHDELADEPGV
+204 FHDELADEEGV

-238 EISHTEE
+238 EISHTQA
-245 LRQQGV
+245 LREQGIDV
-251 DMNALAR
+251 SALAR

-269 DDGFFHADPHPG
+269 DDGFIHADPHPG
-281 NILVRDGDVV
+281 NILVRDGEVV

-396 EGVMAQVAPDISVI
+396 EGVIAQVAPDISVI

-448 PTQLSNTLEMIDRG
+448 PTQLSNTLEMLDRG

-508 QPQLLGVPLLVP
+508 QPQLLGVPLL
-520 YFANRYRA
+520 
-528 KESRENLVIVSPD
+528 
-541 LGSVTRAR
+541 
-549 NFAQKLDVPIA
+549 
-560 IVDKRRQ
+560 
-567 RANSSE
+567 
-573 VMNII
+573 
-578 GDVRDKDCI
+578 
-587 LFDDMVDTAGSLC
+587 
-600 NAAKA
+600 
-605 LVEVGGAKTVHACAS
+605 
-620 HGVLSG
+620 GVLGYVGAFVLGAYTVFHILVS
-626 PAVERINSSAIE
+626 RHR
-638 ELALLNT
+638 LLNNEE
-645 IPAIDPALSGK
+645 P
-656 IKYLSVGPMFSEA
+656 
-669 IERIYQE
+669 R
-676 TSISKLFR
+676 

>member
-15 LKDKTSHK
+15 IKDKTSHK

-39 GLTPAQAV
+39 GLTPEQAV

-136 VAVKVRRPGVA
+136 VAVKVRRPGVT

-164 EFASNSHRSILLSLE
+164 EFASNSHRDILLSLE
-179 GFVEEIERTTASEVN
+179 GFIEEIERTTASEVD

-204 FHDELADEPGV
+204 FHDELADEEGV

-238 EISHTEE
+238 EISHTQA
-245 LRQQGV
+245 LREQGIDV
-251 DMNALAR
+251 SALAR

-281 NILVRDGDVV
+281 NILVRDGEVV

-396 EGVMAQVAPDISVI
+396 EGVIAQVAPDISVI

-448 PTQLSNTLEMIDRG
+448 PTQLSNTLEMLDRG

-508 QPQLLGVPLLVP
+508 QPQLLGVPLL
-520 YFANRYRA
+520 
-528 KESRENLVIVSPD
+528 
-541 LGSVTRAR
+541 
-549 NFAQKLDVPIA
+549 
-560 IVDKRRQ
+560 
-567 RANSSE
+567 
-573 VMNII
+573 
-578 GDVRDKDCI
+578 
-587 LFDDMVDTAGSLC
+587 
-600 NAAKA
+600 
-605 LVEVGGAKTVHACAS
+605 
-620 HGVLSG
+620 GVLGYVGAFVLGAYTVFHILVS
-626 PAVERINSSAIE
+626 RHR
-638 ELALLNT
+638 LLNNEE
-645 IPAIDPALSGK
+645 P
-656 IKYLSVGPMFSEA
+656 
-669 IERIYQE
+669 R
-676 TSISKLFR
+676 

>member
-15 LKDKTSHK
+15 IKDKTSHK

-39 GLTPAQAV
+39 GLTPEQAV

-136 VAVKVRRPGVA
+136 VAAKVRRPGVA

-164 EFASNSHRSILLSLE
+164 EFASNSHRDILLSLE
-179 GFVEEIERTTASEVN
+179 GFIEEIERTTASEVD

-204 FHDELADEPGV
+204 FHDELADEEGV

-238 EISHTEE
+238 EISHTQA
-245 LRQQGV
+245 LREQGIDV
-251 DMNALAR
+251 SALAR

-281 NILVRDGDVV
+281 NILVRDGEVV

-396 EGVMAQVAPDISVI
+396 EGVIAQVAPDISVI

-448 PTQLSNTLEMIDRG
+448 PTQLSNTLEMLDRG

-508 QPQLLGVPLLVP
+508 QPQLLGVPLL
-520 YFANRYRA
+520 
-528 KESRENLVIVSPD
+528 
-541 LGSVTRAR
+541 
-549 NFAQKLDVPIA
+549 
-560 IVDKRRQ
+560 
-567 RANSSE
+567 
-573 VMNII
+573 
-578 GDVRDKDCI
+578 
-587 LFDDMVDTAGSLC
+587 
-600 NAAKA
+600 
-605 LVEVGGAKTVHACAS
+605 
-620 HGVLSG
+620 GVLGYVGAFVLGAYTVFHILVS
-626 PAVERINSSAIE
+626 RHR
-638 ELALLNT
+638 LLNNEE
-645 IPAIDPALSGK
+645 P
-656 IKYLSVGPMFSEA
+656 
-669 IERIYQE
+669 R
-676 TSISKLFR
+676 

>member
-15 LKDKTSHK
+15 IKDKTSHK

-39 GLTPAQAV
+39 GLTPEQAV

-164 EFASNSHRSILLSLE
+164 EFASNSHRDILLSLE
-179 GFVEEIERTTASEVN
+179 GFIEEIERTTASEVD

-204 FHDELADEPGV
+204 FHDELADEEGV
-215 TSPVAYPQ
+215 TAPVAYPQ

-238 EISHTEE
+238 EISHTQA
-245 LRQQGV
+245 LREQGIDV
-251 DMNALAR
+251 SALAR

-281 NILVRDGDVV
+281 NILVRDGEVV

-396 EGVMAQVAPDISVI
+396 EGVIAQVAPDISVI

-448 PTQLSNTLEMIDRG
+448 PTQLSNTLEMLDRG

-508 QPQLLGVPLLVP
+508 QPQLLGVPLL
-520 YFANRYRA
+520 
-528 KESRENLVIVSPD
+528 
-541 LGSVTRAR
+541 
-549 NFAQKLDVPIA
+549 
-560 IVDKRRQ
+560 
-567 RANSSE
+567 
-573 VMNII
+573 
-578 GDVRDKDCI
+578 
-587 LFDDMVDTAGSLC
+587 
-600 NAAKA
+600 
-605 LVEVGGAKTVHACAS
+605 
-620 HGVLSG
+620 GVLGYVGAFVLGAYTVFHILVS
-626 PAVERINSSAIE
+626 RHR
-638 ELALLNT
+638 LLNNEE
-645 IPAIDPALSGK
+645 P
-656 IKYLSVGPMFSEA
+656 
-669 IERIYQE
+669 R
-676 TSISKLFR
+676 

>member
-15 LKDKTSHK
+15 IKDKTSHK
-23 RMNEIVRIMR
+23 RTNEIVRIMR

-39 GLTPAQAV
+39 GLTPEQAV

-164 EFASNSHRSILLSLE
+164 EFASNSHRDILLSLE
-179 GFVEEIERTTASEVN
+179 GFIEEIERTTASEVD

-204 FHDELADEPGV
+204 FHDELADEEGV

-238 EISHTEE
+238 EISHTQA
-245 LRQQGV
+245 LREQGIDV
-251 DMNALAR
+251 SALAR

-448 PTQLSNTLEMIDRG
+448 PTQLSNTLEMLDRG

-497 LGSSILCTTAM
+497 LGSSVLCTTAM
-508 QPQLLGVPLLVP
+508 QPQLLGVPLL
-520 YFANRYRA
+520 
-528 KESRENLVIVSPD
+528 
-541 LGSVTRAR
+541 
-549 NFAQKLDVPIA
+549 
-560 IVDKRRQ
+560 
-567 RANSSE
+567 
-573 VMNII
+573 
-578 GDVRDKDCI
+578 
-587 LFDDMVDTAGSLC
+587 
-600 NAAKA
+600 
-605 LVEVGGAKTVHACAS
+605 
-620 HGVLSG
+620 GVLGYVGAFVLGAYTVFHILVS
-626 PAVERINSSAIE
+626 RHR
-638 ELALLNT
+638 LLNNEE
-645 IPAIDPALSGK
+645 P
-656 IKYLSVGPMFSEA
+656 
-669 IERIYQE
+669 R
-676 TSISKLFR
+676 

>member
-15 LKDKTSHK
+15 IKDKTSHK

-39 GLTPAQAV
+39 GLTPEQAV

-164 EFASNSHRSILLSLE
+164 EFASNSHRDILLSLE

-204 FHDELADEPGV
+204 FHDELADEEGV

-245 LRQQGV
+245 LRQQGIDV
-251 DMNALAR
+251 NALAR

-448 PTQLSNTLEMIDRG
+448 PTQLSNTLEMLDRG

-508 QPQLLGVPLLVP
+508 QPQLLGVPLL
-520 YFANRYRA
+520 
-528 KESRENLVIVSPD
+528 
-541 LGSVTRAR
+541 
-549 NFAQKLDVPIA
+549 
-560 IVDKRRQ
+560 
-567 RANSSE
+567 
-573 VMNII
+573 
-578 GDVRDKDCI
+578 
-587 LFDDMVDTAGSLC
+587 
-600 NAAKA
+600 
-605 LVEVGGAKTVHACAS
+605 
-620 HGVLSG
+620 GVLGYVGAFVLGAYTVFHILVS
-626 PAVERINSSAIE
+626 RHR
-638 ELALLNT
+638 LLNNEE
-645 IPAIDPALSGK
+645 P
-656 IKYLSVGPMFSEA
+656 
-669 IERIYQE
+669 R
-676 TSISKLFR
+676 